1 MNYIT
6 KLLSL
11 LTTVVLMLLTSC
23 QKTPDNIDNSQTT
36 LTFESETLLVDG
48 NGGTYSVGY
57 TLKNGIEG
65 IDIAAQTEDAW
76 IKNIRTEN
84 NRLYFDYD
92 LNLGDKQRDGRIMVR
107 YPNLSRKTLLVRQAV
122 SDAIRFE
129 MEITDIKTTSC
140 SSNIKPS
147 DPKTP
152 YIVYMAEKDYLLSGN
167 ITDTSSLFLDDYNF
181 FVGLAQKYGVTD
193 LKSFMFSNNICFKGD
208 SQIGW
213 TGMVPNREYVL
224 YAYAIEFN
232 ENGTDYT
239 IASPIYHK
247 IIILPTYVFEDIEF
261 DVDITVDGPR
271 AYYEFSPVDWD
282 GYYYIDI
289 YSEHDYMYINE
300 GDTPSEAYCKQIADN
315 WINIINLHMQS
326 GYSPEQLINI
336 MCLKGADSYDELRDA
351 DTAYCMVFY
360 GIDMVDGLPQVVT
373 KPYIAHFRTEAV
385 GTSDMLIDI
394 KVENCY
400 VRVADLIITPTVDDD
415 PYVATF
421 LKKSDI
427 PYSDNKE
434 IIDWLVQY
442 DIQSFTG
449 KVTSNVIGLEPNTEY
464 VVLAFGYYGGVV
476 TTDLFRYDFKTEPE
490 GVCEN
495 SVIGVTHSGPYS
507 LVELEAAM
515 PDTYYQYGMFES
527 MGWYAMC
534 AEIETKETDGHV
546 FMRIY
551 PADSVVTDGK
561 DALEADLRAKEA
573 NNRTTLFT
581 GENGKVYVLCAI
593 AMDYRGNFSQMW
605 MSEPFSYTLN
615 TSTKRDIN
623 EFLDK
628 MGLESEAQQ
637 ASRSSVDLRLKL

>member
-1 MNYIT
+1 M
-6 KLLSL
+6 
-11 LTTVVLMLLTSC
+11 
-23 QKTPDNIDNSQTT
+23 
-36 LTFESETLLVDG
+36 
-48 NGGTYSVGY
+48 
-57 TLKNGIEG
+57 
-65 IDIAAQTEDAW
+65 
-76 IKNIRTEN
+76 
-84 NRLYFDYD
+84 
-92 LNLGDKQRDGRIMVR
+92 
-107 YPNLSRKTLLVRQAV
+107 
-122 SDAIRFE
+122 
-129 MEITDIKTTSC
+129 
-140 SSNIKPS
+140 
-147 DPKTP
+147 
-152 YIVYMAEKDYLLSGN
+152 
-167 ITDTSSLFLDDYNF
+167 
-181 FVGLAQKYGVTD
+181 
-193 LKSFMFSNNICFKGD
+193 
-208 SQIGW
+208 
-213 TGMVPNREYVL
+213 
-224 YAYAIEFN
+224 
-232 ENGTDYT
+232 
-239 IASPIYHK
+239 
-247 IIILPTYVFEDIEF
+247 
-261 DVDITVDGPR
+261 
-271 AYYEFSPVDWD
+271 
-282 GYYYIDI
+282 
-289 YSEHDYMYINE
+289 
-300 GDTPSEAYCKQIADN
+300 
-315 WINIINLHMQS
+315 INLHMQS

-385 GTSDMLIDI
+385 GASDMHIDI

-421 LKKSDI
+421 VKKSDI

-464 VVLAFGYYGGVV
+464 AVLAFGYYGGVV

-534 AEIETKETDGHV
+534 AEIETEKTEGHV

-551 PADSVVTDGK
+551 DAQYVVTDGK
-561 DALEADLRAKEA
+561 DAIEADLRAKQA

-581 GENGKVYVLCAI
+581 GENGKIYVLCAI

-605 MSEPFSYTLN
+605 MSEPFSYTLD

>member
-11 LTTVVLMLLTSC
+11 LTTVVLILLTSC

-65 IDIAAQTEDAW
+65 IDIAAETDEAW

-140 SSNIKPS
+140 SSIIKPS
-147 DPKTP
+147 DQETP

-167 ITDTSSLFLDDYNF
+167 ITDTTSLFLDDYNS

-193 LKSFMFSNNICFKGD
+193 LKSFMFSNYICFKGD

-239 IASPIYHK
+239 IASPIYHT
-247 IIILPTYVFEDIEF
+247 IIILPTQVFEDIEF
-261 DVDITVDGPR
+261 EVDITVDGPR

-300 GDTPSEAYCKQIADN
+300 GETPSEAYCKQIADN
-315 WINIINLHMQS
+315 WIYMINLYMQS

-373 KPYIAHFRTEAV
+373 KPYIAHFRTENV
-385 GTSDMLIDI
+385 GASEMLIDI

-421 LKKSDI
+421 VKKSDI

-476 TTDLFRYDFKTEPE
+476 TTDLFRYEFKTEPE
-490 GVCEN
+490 GECEN

-534 AEIETKETDGHV
+534 AEIETEKTEGHV

-551 PADSVVTDGK
+551 PAEYIVTEGK

-605 MSEPFSYTLN
+605 MSEPFSYTLD

-628 MGLESEAQQ
+628 MGLKSEAQQ